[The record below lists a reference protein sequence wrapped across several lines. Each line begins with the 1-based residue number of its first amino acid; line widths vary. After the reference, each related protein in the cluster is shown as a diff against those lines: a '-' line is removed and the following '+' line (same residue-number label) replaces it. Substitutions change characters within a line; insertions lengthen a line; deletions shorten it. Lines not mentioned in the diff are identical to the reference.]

1 MNQQEFTTRYEPD
14 WEAFAH
20 MLEVL
25 ESGKHRRRRNPE
37 DVTEFPLLYR
47 RLCQQLA
54 LARDRDYAAHLVD
67 RLNQLVLRGHQF
79 LYEARAGVWSRF
91 LHAAV
96 VDIPVQVRAE
106 AKLFWLATVLLFG
119 PTLGLTLA
127 VMHTPEL
134 VYSVMSPA
142 RVDQLED
149 MYRPDA
155 EALGRER
162 ESDTDFMMFGYY
174 IRNNIGVGF
183 RTFAGGLLYGV
194 GTVFFLVFNGIH
206 FGVVAGH
213 LTNVGYTETFFSFV
227 VGHGA
232 LELTAIV
239 LAGMAGL
246 KLGWSLIAP
255 GRLSRARSLREAA
268 RASLNIIYAVV
279 VMLLMA
285 AFVEAF
291 WSSAAS
297 VDPSVKYWVGAALWF
312 LVGVYFVLMGRRRSG
327 PG

>member
-1 MNQQEFTTRYEPD
+1 MNQQEFTARYEAD
-14 WEAFAH
+14 WDAFDR

-25 ESGKHRRRRNPE
+25 ERGRRRAKDAENIA
-37 DVTEFPLLYR
+37 EFPLLYR

-67 RLNQLVLRGHQF
+67 RLNQLVLRGHQY
-79 LYEARAGVWSRF
+79 LYDARAGVWSR
-91 LHAAV
+91 LVRAVV

-106 AKLFWLATVLLFG
+106 AKVFWLAAVLLFG
-119 PTLGLTLA
+119 PTVGITLA
-127 VMHTPEL
+127 VMQSPEL
-134 VYSVMSPA
+134 VYSIMPA
-142 RVDQLED
+142 AQVDRFED
-149 MYRPDA
+149 MYRPES

-162 ESDTDFMMFGYY
+162 DSDTDFLMFGYY

-183 RTFAGGLLYGV
+183 RTFAGGLLYGI

-206 FGVVAGH
+206 FGAVAGH
-213 LTNVGYTETFFSFV
+213 LSNVGYAETFFSFV

-232 LELTAIV
+232 FELTAIV

-255 GRLSRARSLREAA
+255 GRLSRLRSLQE
-268 RASLNIIYAVV
+268 ASLASINIVYAVI
-279 VMLLMA
+279 VMLVMA

-291 WSSAAS
+291 WSSSAS
-297 VDPSVKYWVGAALWF
+297 ISSAMKFWMGGLLWL
-312 LVGVYFVLMGRRRSG
+312 LVCVYFLLMGRRRG